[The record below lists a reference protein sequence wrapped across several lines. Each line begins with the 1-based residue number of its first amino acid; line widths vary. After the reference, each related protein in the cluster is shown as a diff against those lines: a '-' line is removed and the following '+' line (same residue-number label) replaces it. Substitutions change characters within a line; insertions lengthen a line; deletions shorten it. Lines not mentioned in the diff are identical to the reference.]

1 MNKKLSVIIL
11 AAGKGKRMN
20 SNLPKVL
27 HKLANKPLV
36 NYVID
41 SAKSLEPE
49 KIILVIGHKYNL
61 MKQKLENHGIHFVLQ
76 KEQLGT
82 GHAVLQ
88 CKDELE
94 SFNGSV
100 LVLSGDVPLISSE
113 TLQKLIS
120 THLKN
125 NASATILS
133 AIVENSKGY
142 GRIIRDKANR
152 LEYIV
157 EEKDANNK
165 ETKIKEI
172 NSGIYIF
179 KSKILFKLLPLVGNN
194 NNQKEY
200 YLPDVLSLILAKKGK
215 VAIEKTKNI
224 SEIQGINSMQ
234 QLKTLEEIFK

>member
-1 MNKKLSVIIL
+1 MNKKLSIIIL

-20 SNLPKVL
+20 SKLPKVL

-88 CKDELE
+88 CKDELK

-100 LVLSGDVPLISSE
+100 LVLSGDVPLISPE
-113 TLQKLIS
+113 TLQRLIS